1 MCRFVLKYNMKKK
14 GSTYSSSR
22 DIEESDV
29 RQVQEPMIV
38 YNRFAGD
45 EFADIVPHDI
55 LSTIAE
61 YAVSEHRA
69 GRSVSHSQLVK
80 NISME
85 MGWK

>member
-1 MCRFVLKYNMKKK
+1 MLKYDMKKK
-14 GSTYSSSR
+14 DSTYSNLR

-29 RQVQEPMIV
+29 LQVQEPMIV
-38 YNRFAGD
+38 YNRLTGD
-45 EFADIVPHDI
+45 EYADIVPYDI
-55 LSTIAE
+55 LSSMAE

>member
-1 MCRFVLKYNMKKK
+1 MKKK
-14 GSTYSSSR
+14 GSTYSGSR
-22 DIEESDV
+22 DIGESDV

>member
-1 MCRFVLKYNMKKK
+1 MKKK
-14 GSTYSSSR
+14 DSAYSSSR
-22 DIEESDV
+22 DNEESDV
-29 RQVQEPMIV
+29 RQVQEPVIV

-45 EFADIVPHDI
+45 EFADIVPYDV
-55 LSTIAE
+55 LSTMAE
-61 YAVSEHRA
+61 YAVSEHRS

>member
-1 MCRFVLKYNMKKK
+1 MKKK
-14 GSTYSSSR
+14 DSAYSSSR
-22 DIEESDV
+22 DNEESDV
-29 RQVQEPMIV
+29 RQVQEPVIV
-38 YNRFAGD
+38 YNRFTGD
-45 EFADIVPHDI
+45 ELADIVPHDI
-55 LSTIAE
+55 LSTMAE

>member
-1 MCRFVLKYNMKKK
+1 MKKK
-14 GSTYSSSR
+14 DSTYSGSR

-38 YNRFAGD
+38 YDRFAED

-61 YAVSEHRA
+61 YAMSEHRS

-80 NISME
+80 NISIE